1 MLGTCDPYTAPAAVF
16 QLLKTARSL
25 PELDYGDI
33 YVCLVENPSPHTAAR
48 KDYKSTDSYMYF
60 RSGWVNDAAV
70 WEVKSK
76 KFTVTAKVGT
86 SKLILDI
93 ER

>member
-1 MLGTCDPYTAPAAVF
+1 
-16 QLLKTARSL
+16 
-25 PELDYGDI
+25 
-33 YVCLVENPSPHTAAR
+33 
-48 KDYKSTDSYMYF
+48 MYF